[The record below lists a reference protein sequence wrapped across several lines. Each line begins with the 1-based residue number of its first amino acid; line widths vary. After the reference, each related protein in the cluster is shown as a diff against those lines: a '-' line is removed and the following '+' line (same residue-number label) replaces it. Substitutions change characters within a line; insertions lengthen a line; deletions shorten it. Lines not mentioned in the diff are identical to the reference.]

1 MKLGKA
7 PRFYLQALAT
17 YEAQTDKLVS
27 MSESRIKI
35 EDVAAAAGVSTAT
48 VSRVLSRPS
57 IVSAKRRA
65 AVLDAVKAL
74 RYAPDQSARALASGR
89 TNTIG
94 CVVPSLDHAIFAK
107 STQALQTT
115 LLQRGYHLL
124 IASHEYDLRLERD
137 AVSALQQRGV
147 DALVLVGTD
156 HLAET
161 WRAIETWNKPTL
173 LTWSCDKRLPSIG
186 FDNRAVAKLLV
197 EHLVAL
203 GHRRFGVISG
213 YTKHNDRARA
223 RIEGVRECLAEHGL
237 TLADAMLSEQSFNLS
252 GGRAGLQTL
261 FKSKLPPTAVIC
273 GNDLLAAGALLEAQ
287 RLGIAVPEQVS
298 ICGIDDHELAR
309 ELNPTL
315 TTVKLPTSELGRIT
329 ANQIVAALSGEPVAR
344 ELFLQ
349 FELVK
354 RESTGP
360 ARRKT

>member
-1 MKLGKA
+1 MFAG
-7 PRFYLQALAT
+7 
-17 YEAQTDKLVS
+17 QTDKLLG
-27 MSESRIKI
+27 MSESRVKI

-57 IVSAKRRA
+57 MVSAKRRA

-74 RYAPDQSARALASGR
+74 RYAPDQAARALASGR
-89 TNTIG
+89 THTVG

-107 STQALQTT
+107 STQSLQTT

-124 IASHEYDLRLERD
+124 IASHEYDLRIERD
-137 AVSALQQRGV
+137 AVTALQQRGV
-147 DALVLVGTD
+147 DAIVLVGTD

-161 WRAIETWNKPTL
+161 WRTIEAWDKPTL

-203 GHRRFGVISG
+203 GHRRFGIISG

-223 RIEGVRECLAEHGL
+223 RIEGVREALAEHRLKVG
-237 TLADAMLSEQSFNLS
+237 DAMLSEQSFNLS

-261 FKSKLPPTAVIC
+261 LASKSPPTAVIC
-273 GNDLLAAGALLEAQ
+273 GNDLLASGALLEAQ
-287 RLGIAVPEQVS
+287 RLGVAVPKQLS

-329 ANQIVAALSGEPVAR
+329 ANQIIAALAGEPVAR
-344 ELFLQ
+344 ELLLQ

-360 ARRKT
+360 VPRVKR